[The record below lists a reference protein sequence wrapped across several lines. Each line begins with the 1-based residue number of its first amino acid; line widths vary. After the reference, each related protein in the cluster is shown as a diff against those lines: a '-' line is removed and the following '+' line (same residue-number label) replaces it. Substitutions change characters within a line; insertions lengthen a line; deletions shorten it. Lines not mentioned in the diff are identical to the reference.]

1 MAAPSQIQARY
12 VEEEDRILLRINTV
26 ADEEFRFWLTR
37 RFLRRLSPV
46 LQEGLMSS
54 PTARQ
59 QLDYVSRQ
67 AVMAFE
73 HERAQSKAEFNSP
86 FRETGKLP
94 LGTDP
99 LLIVRAGF
107 RNLEGGGFSVAL
119 KNGDSK
125 GIDLTLTSDLLHL
138 VCKLLDDAAQ
148 KSGWDIPAL
157 LQGVGDAAAPV
168 TASRLN

>member
-59 QLDYVSRQ
+59 QLDYVSR
-67 AVMAFE
+67 
-73 HERAQSKAEFNSP
+73 RP
-86 FRETGKLP
+86 
-94 LGTDP
+94 
-99 LLIVRAGF
+99 
-107 RNLEGGGFSVAL
+107 
-119 KNGDSK
+119 
-125 GIDLTLTSDLLHL
+125 
-138 VCKLLDDAAQ
+138 
-148 KSGWDIPAL
+148 
-157 LQGVGDAAAPV
+157 
-168 TASRLN
+168 

>member
-1 MAAPSQIQARY
+1 
-12 VEEEDRILLRINTV
+12 
-26 ADEEFRFWLTR
+26 
-37 RFLRRLSPV
+37 
-46 LQEGLMSS
+46 
-54 PTARQ
+54 
-59 QLDYVSRQ
+59 
-67 AVMAFE
+67 MAFE

-99 LLIVRAGF
+99 ADRPAGF

-168 TASRLN
+168 TAYQLN